1 VVGEHALGHRSD
13 AEAALRELIEKDA
26 EGAAFQ
32 IAGAYASMGDA
43 DRAFEW
49 LERADTHRDPGLVEV
64 QAEILLRNV
73 YGDPRWRALLKRM
86 RLEDR
91 TSTSSG
97 ETAV

>member
-1 VVGEHALGHRSD
+1 MTRSAPD
-13 AEAALRELIEKDA
+13 SRQAGF
-26 EGAAFQ
+26 EGPFKCIFKGIFKSGKSAKTH
-32 IAGAYASMGDA
+32 